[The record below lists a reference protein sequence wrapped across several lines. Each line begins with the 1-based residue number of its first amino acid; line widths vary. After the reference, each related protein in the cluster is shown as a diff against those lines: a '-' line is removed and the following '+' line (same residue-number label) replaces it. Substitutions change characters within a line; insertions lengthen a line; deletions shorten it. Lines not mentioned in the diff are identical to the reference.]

1 MFARLPYWRPNLNNT
16 ALIEHVHALLDVQAA
31 TDRFSGAVLVAHDD
45 QPLVATARGYAI
57 HPNVLPNQPDTKFDI
72 ASVTKMFTAVAV
84 MQLVASGNLDLST
97 PISAYNLDLPN
108 THSITIHHL
117 LTHTA
122 GFGDYW
128 NDAYRAAR
136 SDLRTV
142 TDYLRLF
149 ATTPLACS
157 PGTRHHY
164 SNAGYVVLGAIIEY
178 VTGQSYYDHI
188 RLSIYQPAA
197 MSDSDHYALDLP
209 IANRAVGYTSDMW
222 GGPADG
228 LRRTNQFIYAVRG
241 SPASN
246 GFSTVHDLF
255 RFFQALQ
262 THRLLD
268 TQHTELCCTAHV
280 TSEQPGVSYGY
291 GFHILDDDQHG
302 RVIGHGGR
310 AFGGDAFAL
319 MYRDLGY
326 TVIVLSN
333 YDRPAARHII
343 DAIAAMLIR

>member
-1 MFARLPYWRPNLNNT
+1 MRLPNWRPTLNDT
-16 ALIEHVHALLDVQAA
+16 ALIEHVQTLLDAHAA
-31 TDRFSGAVLVAHDD
+31 ADRFSGAVLVAHDD
-45 QPLVATARGYAI
+45 QPLVTMARGYAI

-72 ASVTKMFTAVAV
+72 ASVNKMFTAVAV
-84 MQLVASGNLDLST
+84 MQLVASGKLDLYA

-108 THSITIHHL
+108 SNSTTIHHL

-136 SDLRTV
+136 SELRTV
-142 TDYLRLF
+142 TGYLQLF
-149 ATTPLACS
+149 ATTPLAFP
-157 PGTRHHY
+157 PGTRHQY

-178 VTGQSYYDHI
+178 VTGLSYYEHM
-188 RLSIYQPAA
+188 RRSIYQPAG
-197 MSDSDHYALDLP
+197 MPNTDHYELDVP
-209 IANRAVGYTSDMW
+209 IANRAVGYTNDTW
-222 GGPADG
+222 LGPADR
-228 LRRTNQFIYAVRG
+228 LRRSNHFIYAVKG

-262 THRLLD
+262 NQRLLD
-268 TQHTELCCTAHV
+268 AQHTDLCYTAH
-280 TSEQPGVSYGY
+280 TAGEQPSVSYGY
-291 GFHILDDDQHG
+291 GFHIINGGQHG

-310 AFGGDAFAL
+310 AFGADAFAL

-333 YDRPAARHII
+333 YDRPAARRII
-343 DAIAAMLIR
+343 DAIADMLVG